1 MAQLLMKAEWK
12 FVGTVPGEQCVMT
25 SGEPLML
32 LWPVD
37 SLDSLMLVWI
47 SVNCVD
53 FNSNDLGFTMFYF
66 LQERQPISLPA
77 LAREQD
83 PSI

>member
-53 FNSNDLGFTMFYF
+53 FNSNDWVFTIFYF
-66 LQERQPISLPA
+66 LQERQPSFLPA